1 MRLCTCWG
9 GYGVGPST
17 PDPGVVIMAEA
28 PYLPH
33 FISQRAKILE
43 DAGIECAHAEMEW
56 ILCHVLGVDRL
67 TLYMHGHELLDEV
80 AQKRIEEIVAR
91 RRDRYPLQ
99 FILEEAWFYGRKFY
113 VNPSVMAPTPETET
127 LCEAAI
133 RFLRVKH
140 ISKPSILD
148 LGTGSG
154 VIAVTLAAELP
165 GATVLALDISD
176 EALKVARKNAVD
188 LGVTEQIEFRQSD
201 FFSALGDDKRFDVI
215 LSNPTYISEPEYLTL
230 QKEVLHDPKIAMLGG
245 PDGLDVVRVIVS
257 EAPRFLARGGRI
269 MFEVGFNQA
278 EAVAELT
285 EVDSRY
291 QSYSYLKDLTGVDR
305 VIILG
310 CGD

>member
-1 MRLCTCWG
+1 
-9 GYGVGPST
+9 
-17 PDPGVVIMAEA
+17 MAEA

-67 TLYMHGHELLDEV
+67 TLYMHGHELLDEA
-80 AQKRIEEIVAR
+80 AQQRIEEIVAR
-91 RRDRYPLQ
+91 RRERYPLQ

-140 ISKPSILD
+140 ISKPRLLD

-154 VIAVTLAAELP
+154 VIAVTLAAELE
-165 GATVLALDISD
+165 GASVVALDISD
-176 EALKVARKNAVD
+176 EALKVARKNAAD
-188 LGVTEQIEFRQSD
+188 LGVSERIEFRHSD
-201 FFSALGDDKRFDVI
+201 FFRALQDDEKFDLI
-215 LSNPTYISEPEYLTL
+215 LSNPPYISEPEYPTL

-245 PDGLDVVRVIVS
+245 ADGLDVVRVIVA
-257 EAPRFLARGGRI
+257 EAPRFLAGGGRI
-269 MFEVGFNQA
+269 MFEVGYDQA
-278 EAVAELT
+278 EAVARLT

-291 QSYSYLKDLTGVDR
+291 RTFSYLKDLTGVDR

-310 CGD
+310 CDD

>member
-1 MRLCTCWG
+1 
-9 GYGVGPST
+9 
-17 PDPGVVIMAEA
+17 MADA

-56 ILCHVLGVDRL
+56 ILCHVLRVDRL
-67 TLYMHGHELLDEV
+67 NLYMHGHELLDEA
-80 AQKRIEEIVAR
+80 AQKRIEEIIAR
-91 RRDRYPLQ
+91 RRERYPLQ

-140 ISKPSILD
+140 ISKPRLLD

-154 VIAVTLAAELP
+154 VIAVTLAAELE
-165 GATVLALDISD
+165 GASVVALDISD
-176 EALKVARKNAVD
+176 EALKVARKNAAD
-188 LGVTEQIEFRQSD
+188 LGVSERIEFRHSD
-201 FFSALGDDKRFDVI
+201 FFRALQDDEKFDLI
-215 LSNPTYISEPEYLTL
+215 LSNPPYISEPEYPTL

-245 PDGLDVVRVIVS
+245 ADGLDVVRVIVA
-257 EAPRFLARGGRI
+257 EAPRFLAGGGRI
-269 MFEVGFNQA
+269 MFEVGYDQA
-278 EAVAELT
+278 EAVARLT

-291 QSYSYLKDLTGVDR
+291 RTFSYLKDLTGVDR

-310 CGD
+310 CDD